1 MFDINN
7 IQYNQASG
15 QYTCC
20 CQCNSSQDAEYIC
33 AKYMMI
39 ARTFDT
45 VGELY
50 NRGSIAI
57 IGATNKNAAQT
68 IASYI
73 NANYF
78 MPPLDVYVFYGSSL
92 KGLPD
97 RWCIGFNHPNSDQL
111 IEMLNIQNRF
121 VVADKD
127 PKSWVTA
134 DGQSYS
140 IVLLPGVLD
149 AEPSKE
155 LEQRLNLCLQVI
167 QTVTFRQLNPITL

>member
-1 MFDINN
+1 MKCP
-7 IQYNQASG
+7 SCG
-15 QYTCC
+15 
-20 CQCNSSQDAEYIC
+20 AETKS
-33 AKYMMI
+33 AKYCEYC
-39 ARTFDT
+39 
-45 VGELY
+45 GSELPK
-50 NRGSIAI
+50 NNSNINI
-57 IGATNKNAAQT
+57 TN
-68 IASYI
+68 
-73 NANYF
+73 NY
-78 MPPLDVYVFYGSSL
+78 YGNTTAPTEHSSTGGKCPMCSSL